1 MIAKQNRDAL
11 YHLAD
16 ALSEDVVNMSERELL
31 AEVAENFGEPR
42 ALANEFNAI
51 IGATTRAFDAKTQ
64 DLRRGHVTRG
74 QTTGRFGDWVAQIW
88 QRHAASINSVF
99 SPGSSRWAAA
109 SLLVLFMIAGAAA
122 LYWADRTREHSSEQF
137 AQSQNPAEEA
147 LRGLAIVR
155 LSWHRNHQEA
165 LAAFRSL
172 QDSHPALFGS
182 QRFLIREAS
191 RDDSHPDGEQFY
203 LAVGPFATMV
213 EASEFC
219 DRFKSAGGQC
229 RVAYL
234 PH

>member
-64 DLRRGHVTRG
+64 DLRRGHVARG
-74 QTTGRFGDWVAQIW
+74 QTTERFGDWVAQIW

-122 LYWADRTREHSSEQF
+122 LYWADQTREHSSEQF

>member
-1 MIAKQNRDAL
+1 MIAKPNRDGL

-16 ALSEDVVNMSERELL
+16 ALSEDVVNMSEKELL
-31 AEVAENFGEPR
+31 AEVAEDFGGPR
-42 ALANEFNAI
+42 ALANEFNAVI
-51 IGATTRAFDAKTQ
+51 VATTKAFDAKTQ
-64 DLRRGHVTRG
+64 DLRRGHVK
-74 QTTGRFGDWVAQIW
+74 GRQKTQGFGDWVAQIW
-88 QRHAASINSVF
+88 QRHAASISSVF

-122 LYWADRTREHSSEQF
+122 LYWADRMRDHSSEQF

-147 LRGLAIVR
+147 LPGLAIVR
-155 LSWHRNHQEA
+155 LSWHRNNEEA

-172 QDSHPALFGS
+172 QDSHPSLFGS
-182 QRFLIREAS
+182 QRPVVREAS
-191 RDDSHPDGEQFY
+191 RDDSHPNGEQFY
-203 LAVGPFATMV
+203 LAVGPFTTMV

-229 RVAYL
+229 SVAYL

>member
-51 IGATTRAFDAKTQ
+51 IGATTRTFDAKTQ
-64 DLRRGHVTRG
+64 DLRRGHVARG
-74 QTTGRFGDWVAQIW
+74 QTTERFGDWVAQIW

-122 LYWADRTREHSSEQF
+122 LYWADQTREHSSEQF

>member
-1 MIAKQNRDAL
+1 MIAKPNRDAL

-16 ALSEDVVNMSERELL
+16 ALSEDVVNMSDKELL
-31 AEVAENFGEPR
+31 AEVADDFGGPR

-51 IGATTRAFDAKTQ
+51 VVATTKAFDAKTQ
-64 DLRRGHVTRG
+64 DLRRGQVTGG
-74 QTTGRFGDWVAQIW
+74 QTTKRFGDWVAQIW
-88 QRHAASINSVF
+88 QRHAASISSVF

-122 LYWADRTREHSSEQF
+122 LYWADRMRDHSSEQF
-137 AQSQNPAEEA
+137 AQSKNPAEEA

-155 LSWHRNHQEA
+155 FSWHRNNEEA

-172 QDSHPALFGS
+172 QDSHPSLFGS
-182 QRFLIREAS
+182 QRPVVREAS
-191 RDDSHPDGEQFY
+191 RDDSHPNGEQFY

-229 RVAYL
+229 SVAYL